1 MQETGTKPMRDPSSH
16 PWWIRDLII
25 AAGFLTRLP
34 VPSTDAGDRQLM
46 RTGWCF
52 PLVGTAIGG
61 FGGLLALS
69 TYLIGMPVF
78 ASALVA
84 LAGTALLTGALH
96 EDGLADLADG
106 FGGGHDRDAKIT
118 IMRDSRIGSYGVL
131 ALILATGL
139 KATAITTLL
148 SDGDATSLVIAM
160 AVAHGG
166 ARALIPPVA
175 LWMTNA
181 SESGLGKIA
190 GRPKMST
197 VQISI
202 AISAVS
208 LLIIL
213 PTSTAVVTAVVG
225 CATAACVAAL
235 AQRQI
240 GGYTGDVL
248 GAVEQAAEIGMLLA
262 LATMIGA

>member
-1 MQETGTKPMRDPSSH
+1 MRGTGTKPTRDPSSH
-16 PWWIRDLII
+16 PWWIRDLIL
-25 AAGFLTRLP
+25 AAGFLTRVP
-34 VPSTDAGDRQLM
+34 MPSTDAGDRLLM

-52 PLVGTAIGG
+52 PLVGAAIGV

-69 TYLIGMPVF
+69 AYLIGVPVF

-139 KATAITTLL
+139 KASAITTLL
-148 SDGDATSLVIAM
+148 SDGDATSLIIAM

-166 ARALIPPVA
+166 ARALIPPVT
-175 LWMTNA
+175 LWLSNA
-181 SESGLGKIA
+181 SEAGLGKMA

-197 VQISI
+197 VQISL

-208 LLIIL
+208 LLIML
-213 PTSTAVVTAVVG
+213 PASTAVVAGVIG
-225 CATAACVAAL
+225 CAAAAGVAVL
-235 AQRQI
+235 ARHQI

-248 GAVEQAAEIGMLLA
+248 GAVEQAVEIAMLLA
-262 LATMIGA
+262 LAAMIGA